1 MRMISNPLIVAEA
14 VLMVLKPRT
23 LRIMAFQR
31 AMIGLDEVIE
41 VFGRAM
47 PDCVSRLACALQ
59 PADRLGI

>member
-1 MRMISNPLIVAEA
+1 
-14 VLMVLKPRT
+14 MVLKPRT